1 MAYEYT
7 LADVYKIFQEAEDKV
22 AQLIEF
28 RDMKLPYNI
37 KWDRIIEINSGK
49 RKWVVDFITEIGYTG
64 SIS

>member
-7 LADVYKIFQEAEDKV
+7 LADVYKIFQQAEDKV

-37 KWDRIIEINSGK
+37 NWDRIIEINSGK
-49 RKWVVDFITEIGYTG
+49 GK
-64 SIS
+64 